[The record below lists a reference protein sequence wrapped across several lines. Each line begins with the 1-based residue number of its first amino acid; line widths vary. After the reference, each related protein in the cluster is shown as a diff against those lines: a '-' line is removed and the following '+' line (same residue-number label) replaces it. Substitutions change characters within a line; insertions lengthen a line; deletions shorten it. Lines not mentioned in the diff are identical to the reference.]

1 MSIEG
6 TLRVGQI
13 TDYPSAAASRT
24 HCRVTVFFPDG
35 TQKQSN
41 TIPASESFDFAFE
54 STFNI
59 DTSSPNSFDMLVSEP
74 LKVILASV
82 SADARHQTNAFEFQ
96 LYLDQLLTQRKTS
109 IAADVIG
116 KHCEESEFD
125 ASIAAPSLKLS
136 FEIPEPLL
144 PQEDSEGSTIMR
156 LKAEELKTLPTA
168 VLMSTLHQDD
178 QVHPFD
184 YNVAFRFPCGRI
196 IQLPAGHFQFSDPP
210 LIKWDGVSRVFLPVS
225 SVKAMLEENAV
236 VNFEIWREINE
247 DYSNFQIPD
256 NITNA
261 VAGRGSFPAA
271 DFTKP
276 GQSHYYSDIPITNT
290 DNSDPIRGPDNS
302 AASEDNDPKNKGKGR
317 KVSSRSSKRKP
328 KHPITA
334 KDKKQLKVMTTAFQD
349 TPPTGFDGTTTL
361 SVDIQFSH
369 ALILKPLVPH
379 PTIKPSDLVHRPA
392 ETRMHHLE
400 EATIEYRQ
408 AVQRLANEIIAAQ
421 AERRECQLAVP
432 DFPDDL
438 MPLLV
443 KLPSYHVALEK
454 LRIAIS
460 MTFAEFSL
468 AHDAQSESQMQSLQ
482 NELPFYLRDELVKQ
496 LPDFFIKSKQ
506 PPDLGDFLRREA
518 EEAELMDR
526 PEAASEM
533 LEELIALDL
542 TNADSWWLYGR
553 LMLKHGDLTRAEECV
568 RRGLTCDP
576 NHIKLSILFASL
588 LTRQEKYFDA
598 IDFLKAAHFKDR
610 KVEVVLSILN
620 GLANIPNPKPTLE
633 EGETPLQFAHEFMDM
648 MDVVFAEQLIA
659 QEQMKSGETLEVLL
673 AFGRLH
679 YLLHDFSKSVSFLTR
694 AVGVEKTA
702 DGLLLLGHVEFERKR
717 YQESA
722 EWFEEGLELQF
733 EQKAALRLGFIY
745 LKLGDYLKA
754 ESFLFQCSPQS
765 ASLLLGLGIA
775 AFKLE
780 KYKQADEFLNRASA
794 INFRHPDIWANLA
807 LFSLKMERQE
817 EAEHAA
823 MMAIK
828 WNLRDE
834 GLKKELIDA
843 GLVKPKD
850 DDKDNEEE
858 EEKQKEEEIEKENS
872 VDNVDNDDS
881 VKHADDEVNDIDN
894 VEQDD
899 QTEEESAADL

>member
-1 MSIEG
+1 MSFEG

-13 TDYPSAAASRT
+13 TDYPSAVASRT
-24 HCRVTVFFPDG
+24 HCRVAVFFPDG

-41 TIPASESFDFAFE
+41 PIPASESFDIAFE
-54 STFNI
+54 TTFNV
-59 DTSSPNSFDMLVSEP
+59 DTTSPNAFDMLVSEP

-82 SADARHQTNAFEFQ
+82 SPDARHQTNAFEFQ
-96 LYLDQLLTQRKTS
+96 LYLDQLLTQRKIS

-125 ASIAAPSLKLS
+125 ASIAAPSLKIS

-144 PQEDSEGSTIMR
+144 SQEDSEGSTIMR
-156 LKAEELKTLPTA
+156 LKAEELKSLPSSI
-168 VLMSTLHQDD
+168 LMSTLHPDD

-196 IQLPAGHFQFSDPP
+196 IQLPSGHFQFSDPP
-210 LIKWDGVSRVFLPVS
+210 VVKWEGVSRVFLPAS

-247 DYSNFQIPD
+247 DYSNFAIPD
-256 NITNA
+256 TITNS
-261 VAGRGSFPAA
+261 VNGRGSFPAA

-276 GQSHYYSDIPITNT
+276 GQSHYYSDISITNA
-290 DNSDPIRGPDNS
+290 DNSDPIRGPDLN
-302 AASEDNDPKNKGKGR
+302 ANAEDNDPKNKGAKR
-317 KVSSRSSKRKP
+317 KVSSRSSKRKA

-334 KDKKQLKVMTTAFQD
+334 KDKKQLKVMQTAFTD
-349 TPPTGFDGTTTL
+349 TPPTGFDGTSTI

-392 ETRMHHLE
+392 ETRMHRLE

-408 AVQRLANEIIAAQ
+408 AVQRLADEIVAAQ

-468 AHDAQSESQMQSLQ
+468 AHDAQSETQMQSLQ

-518 EEAELMDR
+518 DEAELMDR

-542 TNADSWWLYGR
+542 TNADSWWLYSK

-576 NHIKLSILFASL
+576 NHVKLSVLFASL

-610 KVEVVLSILN
+610 KVDIVLGILN
-620 GLANIPNPKPTLE
+620 GLANIPNAKPLLE
-633 EGETPLQFAHEFMDM
+633 DGETPLQYAHEFMDL

-659 QEQMKSGETLEVLL
+659 QEQMKNGETLDVLL

-679 YLLHDFSKSVSFLTR
+679 YLLHDFSKAVSFLTR
-694 AVGVEKTA
+694 AVGIEKTA

-717 YQESA
+717 YHESA

-775 AFKLE
+775 AVKLE

-794 INFRHPDIWANLA
+794 INFRHPDIWAHIA

-828 WNLRDE
+828 WNLRDQ
-834 GLKKELIDA
+834 ELMKQLVDA
-843 GLVKPKD
+843 GLVSGDGKGND
-850 DDKDNEEE
+850 DNSNDDNDNNDDNNNDDVNARDDKEENVPQEEE
-858 EEKQKEEEIEKENS
+858 EI
-872 VDNVDNDDS
+872 VD
-881 VKHADDEVNDIDN
+881 E
-894 VEQDD
+894 
-899 QTEEESAADL
+899 